1 MFVLLISM
9 HLLSRRSWARTIQN
23 AILNNLTLMV
33 GYLCYIIL
41 VKYLKLFR
49 SAFVIFFT
57 SKIFFSGWPSRSQSL
72 SVERKDKTK
81 DSIDWSHLT

>member
-41 VKYLKLFR
+41 DF
-49 SAFVIFFT
+49 FV
-57 SKIFFSGWPSRSQSL
+57 QL
-72 SVERKDKTK
+72 
-81 DSIDWSHLT
+81 L